1 MKKWLVSWP
10 QDIKWIGSLS
20 FDNFC
25 GYSYDEKHKSI
36 RDHWSIYETVP
47 PENISARI
55 VTPLSSSEF
64 QKTGKAGHYSICR
77 WVYLFV
83 CFLEL
88 QPGEARTRSSC
99 CICCGWL
106 SFFCSGIR
114 RVSPSPC
121 FLLEHIRTSSFC
133 MPSYNIVP
141 MVSSSSKFK
150 NLPQV
155 LEEDRIWLSL
165 WDSLSMIIN
174 AIMTAPKTLIT
185 NEGFQT
191 LLWISVVIVHKSP

>member
-1 MKKWLVSWP
+1 MDWFTIFWQLLRLFLWWEAQVHQRP
-10 QDIKWIGSLS
+10 L
-20 FDNFC
+20 
-25 GYSYDEKHKSI
+25 KHLWNCPTRK
-36 RDHWSIYETVP
+36 HLCP
-47 PENISARI
+47 I

-88 QPGEARTRSSC
+88 QPEEARTRSSC

-121 FLLEHIRTSSFC
+121 FLLERIRTSSFC

-155 LEEDRIWLSL
+155 LEEDHIWLWL

-174 AIMTAPKTLIT
+174 AIVTAPKTLILMKVFKLYY
-185 NEGFQT
+185 EYQ
-191 LLWISVVIVHKSP
+191 LL